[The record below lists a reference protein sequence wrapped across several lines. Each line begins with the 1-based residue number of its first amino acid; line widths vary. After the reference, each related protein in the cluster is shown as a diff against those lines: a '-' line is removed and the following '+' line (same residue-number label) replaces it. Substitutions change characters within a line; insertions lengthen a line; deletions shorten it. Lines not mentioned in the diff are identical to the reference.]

1 MFRFSRLPQA
11 GAFARGHS
19 RVARRYQQRDKRG
32 DESRAGAARLDL
44 AHGQCRD
51 PGARDLGRRAPKT
64 QRPRDPRRHGQD
76 DQAAPGIARH
86 LREGRPRRARRP
98 GARGDRHHLGL
109 PAQAHV
115 GHRGRLGD
123 FLADQGARSRDAQR
137 HGPHHDGTQGAIR
150 RADGFFQSR
159 RDGEEAARRRV
170 TPMTKRRM
178 LVGLL
183 GANIQGSMS
192 PALFADAFAAAGIDG
207 YYHLL
212 DADRLPGR
220 LPQLFEAIKTAG
232 FIGANVTFPFK
243 QEIIPL
249 LDAVDPSA
257 AQVGAVNTVMF
268 APDGRATGYNFDR
281 AGWRNSFDESIGG
294 ASAKDATV
302 VQIGAGGAGRAV
314 AFALMDLGVA
324 DLVLHD
330 LDTARANAL
339 RADLS
344 SHYGASRCRLAQD
357 LQRDIAAAA
366 GVVNATQ
373 VGMRGFPGN
382 PVPVAALK
390 AAHWAADVIYTPLQ
404 TEFLKAAA
412 AKGART
418 LNGTGMCVH
427 QAVAVF
433 AQLTGVTPDPAR
445 LRRAFA
451 TAVAA
456 RDAALAAAS

>member
-1 MFRFSRLPQA
+1 
-11 GAFARGHS
+11 
-19 RVARRYQQRDKRG
+19 
-32 DESRAGAARLDL
+32 
-44 AHGQCRD
+44 
-51 PGARDLGRRAPKT
+51 
-64 QRPRDPRRHGQD
+64 
-76 DQAAPGIARH
+76 
-86 LREGRPRRARRP
+86 
-98 GARGDRHHLGL
+98 
-109 PAQAHV
+109 
-115 GHRGRLGD
+115 
-123 FLADQGARSRDAQR
+123 
-137 HGPHHDGTQGAIR
+137 
-150 RADGFFQSR
+150 
-159 RDGEEAARRRV
+159 
-170 TPMTKRRM
+170 MTKRRM

-192 PALFADAFAAAGIDG
+192 PSLFADAFAAAGIDG

-220 LPQLFEAIKTAG
+220 LPQLYEAIKTAG

-243 QEIIPL
+243 QEIIAL

-257 AQVGAVNTVMF
+257 AQVGAVNTVVF
-268 APDGRATGYNFDR
+268 APDGRSTGYNFDR
-281 AGWRNSFDESIGG
+281 AGWRNSFVESIGSAG
-294 ASAKDATV
+294 AKDATV

-339 RADLS
+339 KADLS
-344 SHYGASRCRLAQD
+344 QHYGPSRCRLAQD
-357 LQRDIAAAA
+357 LERDIVAAT

-418 LNGTGMCVH
+418 LNGSGMCVH
-427 QAVAVF
+427 QAVEVF
-433 AQLTGVTPDPAR
+433 RQLTGVTPDPVR
-445 LRRAFA
+445 LHRTFA

-456 RDAALAAAS
+456 RDAALASAP